1 MSRSLVTK
9 KSFRLPTALE
19 KLFDNPPLVGNER
32 REDYDAFCLE
42 IEIALGPTD
51 FILWMQIREFA
62 DISWEL
68 QCERRI
74 KAGIIM
80 LSQKKAQNPSGMVM
94 TRADFVRAKMEQ
106 ENPSMF
112 KKRVSKPEVREDE
125 SESLLPETYMLGHRE
140 IDIIDT
146 RIASYLFRRH
156 AVLREIERY
165 SESLAR
171 KLDKAAPDI
180 IEGEF
185 SEAAE

>member
-1 MSRSLVTK
+1 MTRSLVTK

-42 IEIALGPTD
+42 IEKALGPTD

-62 DISWEL
+62 NISWEL
-68 QCERRI
+68 QRERRI
-74 KAGIIM
+74 KAEIIM
-80 LSQKKAQNPSGMVM
+80 LKQKEAQRPSGMVM
-94 TRADFVRAKMEQ
+94 TRADLARFKEEQ
-106 ENPSMF
+106 ENPSAF

-125 SESLLPETYMLGHRE
+125 SESLPEAYMLCHRE

-185 SEAAE
+185 SEDAA

>member
-1 MSRSLVTK
+1 MTRSLVAK

-51 FILWMQIREFA
+51 FILWIQIREFA

-68 QCERRI
+68 RCERRI
-74 KAGIIM
+74 KAAIIM
-80 LSQKKAQNPSGMVM
+80 FKQREALKPTMVM
-94 TRADFVRAKMEQ
+94 TRADFACFNEEQ
-106 ENPSMF
+106 ENPSAF
-112 KKRVSKPEVREDE
+112 KKRLPKPEVRDE
-125 SESLLPETYMLGHRE
+125 SESLPEAYMLGHRE

-171 KLDKAAPDI
+171 KLDKTSPDI

-185 SEAAE
+185 SEDAA

>member
-1 MSRSLVTK
+1 MTRSLVTK
-9 KSFRLPTALE
+9 KSLRLPKALE
-19 KLFDNPPLVGNER
+19 KFFDNPPLVGNER

-42 IEIALGPTD
+42 IEKALGPTD
-51 FILWMQIREFA
+51 FILSLLIREFA

-68 QCERRI
+68 RRERRI
-74 KAGIIM
+74 KAEIIM
-80 LSQKKAQNPSGMVM
+80 LKQKEALEPTTAATMAKFA
-94 TRADFVRAKMEQ
+94 RFKMER

-112 KKRVSKPEVREDE
+112 KKRVSTPEVREDE
-125 SESLLPETYMLGHRE
+125 SESLLPEAYMLGHRE
-140 IDIIDT
+140 IDMIDT

-171 KLDKAAPDI
+171 KMDKAAPDI

>member
-1 MSRSLVTK
+1 MTRSLVTK

-68 QCERRI
+68 RRERRI
-74 KAGIIM
+74 KAAIIVFK
-80 LSQKKAQNPSGMVM
+80 QKEALKPTMVM
-94 TRADFVRAKMEQ
+94 TRADFACFKEEQ
-106 ENPSMF
+106 ENPSAF
-112 KKRVSKPEVREDE
+112 KKRLPKPEVRDDK
-125 SESLLPETYMLGHRE
+125 SESLPEAYMLGHRE

-171 KLDKAAPDI
+171 KLDKTSPDI

-185 SEAAE
+185 SEDAA